1 MAVPSAIVGRRH
13 YGPGKLFLAPPGTI
27 TDTYAP
33 IGANSK
39 FTLGTTVATN
49 VPGNANWLPAGITTD
64 GMTFTGNFTTEN
76 DEAAEYATPIKVL
89 VTGQAE
95 TLAVTLKQV
104 NLTNIRAA
112 LNAGTSSVTRVSGAT
127 GATGPGV
134 ADVVRIRKPAIGT
147 EQRCQL
153 LWLAQD
159 DDFILLIYSAL
170 QTGDFTIQG
179 QKGAGGI
186 TLPLTFTVEQ
196 PPSTVAAS
204 SYDMYAIGTSWAESQ
219 SAE

>member
-1 MAVPSAIVGRRH
+1 MATPSAIVSRRN
-13 YGPGKLFLAPPGTI
+13 YGPGKVWLAPPGTI

-33 IGANSK
+33 TAAGSK
-39 FTLGTTVATN
+39 FTVGTATGN
-49 VPGNANWLPAGITTD
+49 VPGAVGWLPVGITTD

-76 DEAAEYATPIKVL
+76 DEAAEYYTPIRVL

-95 TLAVTLKQV
+95 TLALTLKQV
-104 NLTNIRAA
+104 NLTNLRAA
-112 LNAGTSSVTRVSGAT
+112 LNASTAQVTNVGGAT
-127 GATGPGV
+127 GAAVPSATN
-134 ADVVRIRKPAIGT
+134 VVRLRKPAIGT

-153 LWLAQD
+153 LWLSQD
-159 DDFILLIYSAL
+159 DNFVLVIYSAL

-196 PPSTVAAS
+196 PASTVSAS
-204 SYDMYAIGTSWAESQ
+204 SYDMYVTGSNFAESV
-219 SAE
+219 ATE